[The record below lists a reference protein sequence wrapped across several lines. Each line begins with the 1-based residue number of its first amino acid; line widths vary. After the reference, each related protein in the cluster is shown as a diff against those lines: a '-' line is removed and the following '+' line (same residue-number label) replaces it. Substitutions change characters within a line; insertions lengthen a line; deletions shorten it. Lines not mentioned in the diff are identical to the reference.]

1 MKSTVQ
7 LTKIL
12 DLLDQVDDLLVDI
25 DWQSSKV
32 TEKNDPLLLS
42 QDIQDIAKHEIKK
55 RELSFLA
62 AANANPLGGRS
73 ARGEHGKNK
82 FCMQSLRD

>member
-25 DWQSSKV
+25 DWQSKV
-32 TEKNDPLLLS
+32 TDENDPILLS
-42 QDIQDIAKHEIKK
+42 QSIQNIVKQEIKK
-55 RELSFLA
+55 REFSFLV
-62 AANANPLGGRS
+62 AANANR
-73 ARGEHGKNK
+73 
-82 FCMQSLRD
+82 